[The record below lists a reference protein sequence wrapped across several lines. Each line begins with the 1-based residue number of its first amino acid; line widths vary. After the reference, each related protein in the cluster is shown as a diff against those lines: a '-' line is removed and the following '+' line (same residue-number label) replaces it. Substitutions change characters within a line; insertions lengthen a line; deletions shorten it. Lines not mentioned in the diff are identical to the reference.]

1 MKLENLGFPQ
11 AALAVLPTPLDE
23 APRFARAIGDVR
35 VFIKRDDE
43 TGLALGGNKARKLE
57 LLVGEALAMGCD
69 TLITCGG
76 PQSNHARMTA
86 AAARKHGL
94 YPVLALDS
102 DDPGTRQG
110 NLLLDSLLGAEVV
123 FAGGGREGE
132 DIMPAIAERLRNQ
145 GKKPYIIPL
154 GGSNPLGALGYVSC
168 VEEMVDQGEQAGVM
182 PVSLYAAAGSCGTL
196 AGLILG
202 KILFDAPFEV
212 LGVAVSE
219 TGPVKEAKALKLVLE
234 TAALLK
240 SHAVPA
246 AHAKGVPARYAKPF
260 ERLLGISE
268 ESVRPHVRVTGSQ
281 VGKGYGIPTE
291 AGLEA
296 ISLLARNEGVLTD
309 PVYTG
314 KALAGLIQDV
324 RSGVYKPG
332 EAVAFL
338 HSGGV
343 PADFAYADIFTNGRN
358 QG

>member
-1 MKLENLGFPQ
+1 MELTLLGFPK
-11 AALAVLPTPLDE
+11 AALAALPTPLDE
-23 APRFARAIGDVR
+23 AERFASAVGQVR
-35 VFIKRDDE
+35 VFVKRDDE

-57 LLVGEALAMGCD
+57 LLVGDALAKGCD

-94 YPVLALDS
+94 DAVLALDG

-110 NLLLDSLLGAEVV
+110 NLLLDVLLGAEIV
-123 FAGGGREGE
+123 FSGNVEGE
-132 DIMPAIAERLRNQ
+132 EIMPAIADRLRAQ

-154 GGSNPLGALGYVSC
+154 GGSNPLGSLGYVSC
-168 VEEMVDQGEQAGVM
+168 VEELVEQCKQAGVS
-182 PVSLYAAAGSCGTL
+182 PKVLYSAAGSCGTL

-202 KILFDAPFEV
+202 KILCDAPFEV
-212 LGVAVSE
+212 QGVAVSE
-219 TGPVKEAKALKLVLE
+219 DGLAKEAKTERLVLE

-240 SHAVPA
+240 SHVQPRTPLFD
-246 AHAKGVPARYAKPF
+246 KLDSLTPD
-260 ERLLGISE
+260 
-268 ESVRPHVRVTGSQ
+268 SVRPHVRVVGDQ
-281 VGKGYGIPTE
+281 VGKGYGVPTA

-296 ISLLARNEGVLTD
+296 ISLLARNEGMLTD

-314 KALAGLIQDV
+314 KALAGLVKDV
-324 RSGVYKPG
+324 RSGAYMPG
-332 EAVAFL
+332 EAVVFL

-343 PADFAYADIFTNGRN
+343 PADFAYGETLTDGRK